1 MVEFEDCLKLVEGDL
16 NKCFQVFSISDGA
29 TAINRKSELV

>member
-16 NKCFQVFSISDGA
+16 NKCFQVFSISNDSII
-29 TAINRKSELV
+29 TNRKSELI